1 MLNRRF
7 LFRLSLVP
15 GFLLLL
21 GHAPWGQWQIYRQ
34 RHMLFLSTR
43 EDKPS
48 YPFSKTLVSIIELYL
63 PEASPRPARAKD
75 YRTVH
80 GLLSTDQMPVAV
92 LSKNVARSLI
102 LGEKEFKDYAPVE
115 MKLLYDFGDIVLI
128 TRPQMPEN
136 HAWRIVDAILR
147 SNSFKLFDYK
157 NTSPIEIHSGALK
170 SLKGESIPEE

>member
-15 GFLLLL
+15 GCLLLL
-21 GHAPWGQWQIYRQ
+21 GHAPWGQWQVYRQ

-63 PEASPRPARAKD
+63 PEASPKPARAKD

-92 LSKNVARSLI
+92 LSKNVAKSLI
-102 LGEKEFKDYAPVE
+102 LGEK
-115 MKLLYDFGDIVLI
+115 
-128 TRPQMPEN
+128 
-136 HAWRIVDAILR
+136 
-147 SNSFKLFDYK
+147 
-157 NTSPIEIHSGALK
+157 
-170 SLKGESIPEE
+170 

>member
-15 GFLLLL
+15 GCLLLL
-21 GHAPWGQWQIYRQ
+21 GHAPWGQWQVYRQ
-34 RHMLFLSTR
+34 RHLLFLSTR

-63 PEASPRPARAKD
+63 PEASPKPARAKD

-102 LGEKEFKDYAPVE
+102 LGEKEFENYAPVE

-147 SNSFKLFDYK
+147 SKKFKPFDYEK
-157 NTSPIEIHSGALK
+157 DLSIYLHLGALK
-170 SLKGESIPEE
+170 ALRGAPIPDE

>member
-21 GHAPWGQWQIYRQ
+21 GHAPWGKWQIYRH

-63 PEASPRPARAKD
+63 PEANPRPARAKD

-102 LGEKEFKDYAPVE
+102 LGEEEFKNYTPVE

-128 TRPQMPEN
+128 TRPQMPED

-157 NTSPIEIHSGALK
+157 NDLSIDIHNGALK

>member
-1 MLNRRF
+1 MLNRRSF
-7 LFRLSLVP
+7 FRLSLVSSC
-15 GFLLLL
+15 LLLL
-21 GHAPWGQWQIYRQ
+21 GHAPWGQWQVYRQ
-34 RHMLFLSTR
+34 RHLLLLSTR

-63 PEASPRPARAKD
+63 PEANSRPARAKD

-80 GLLSTDQMPVAV
+80 GLLSTDQMLVAV

-102 LGEKEFKDYAPVE
+102 LGEKEFENYAPVE

-157 NTSPIEIHSGALK
+157 NVLTIDIHSGALK